1 MSQFPD
7 IHRYR
12 LTAGTQDEDPS
23 GRRQPWNAKLSR
35 NTKMKIHAINLPL
48 LSLDVWLWVSF
59 CRTLAMS
66 QQSCIR
72 PSLKVVIDL
81 AHGLRLC
88 ECCQSRARMGLS
100 IARLRARALR
110 RQNCLDRIGFPVHA
124 HFELLGPLETHLY
137 IQSQVIDSLASILPW
152 CCVMMCLASCGWLRQ
167 TDMMSGEACILQF
180 PLENIGRLV
189 LRLYELN
196 YM

>member
-110 RQNCLDRIGFPVHA
+110 RQNCLDRIGFPVH
-124 HFELLGPLETHLY
+124 EHLW
-137 IQSQVIDSLASILPW
+137 IAWTTWDSSLHTITSDWLPCIDTA
-152 CCVMMCLASCGWLRQ
+152 M
-167 TDMMSGEACILQF
+167 
-180 PLENIGRLV
+180 V
-189 LRLYELN
+189 LRDDVFGIVWLIASNRYDVWWSMHITVSTRKHREARVTFVRA
-196 YM
+196 